1 MYRVLIVDDEKSIRV
16 SLKEFLLAAGYKV
29 DVAADAPAA
38 LRLLSDCPFDIVVS
52 DIVLPGIN
60 GIELLQAIR
69 GATPFAQVVM
79 ITGEPTVDTAAAAL
93 RSGAFDYLTKPVGKN
108 AILRVVGNAAKVK
121 ALDDERRR
129 LEAENLR
136 YQAGLERLV
145 NRRTAELSA
154 TNAQLKKAMGD
165 LTQAQSEIIRNER
178 LNALAQLAAGIC
190 HDFNNVLMP
199 IRGLADHLVT
209 HPDVLDDKAA
219 TMRMLQTIIDEKKPS
234 AVFDAAKVF
243 YRLFHGCEDLT
254 CIDLHGTEISLP
266 LDLNQPIE
274 LNRQFDVTVNN
285 GLAEHVFLAGQVFDS
300 MHRHTKPG
308 GLMIHEAPLI
318 SGWLDHGFY
327 NFQPTL
333 FFDLARAN
341 DYTMAFFVG
350 GGKPARVHQ
359 LSSREKVHEF
369 VKSGRLPPDPAAMV
383 VFRKGEED
391 TPFALPI
398 QHAYADKAPDSLA

>member
-1 MYRVLIVDDEKSIRV
+1 MAISAITYGVTRTLYKAGGLI
-16 SLKEFLLAAGYKV
+16 
-29 DVAADAPAA
+29 
-38 LRLLSDCPFDIVVS
+38 
-52 DIVLPGIN
+52 
-60 GIELLQAIR
+60 
-69 GATPFAQVVM
+69 
-79 ITGEPTVDTAAAAL
+79 
-93 RSGAFDYLTKPVGKN
+93 KN
-108 AILRVVGNAAKVK
+108 ASILEFG
-121 ALDDERRR
+121 
-129 LEAENLR
+129 EANW
-136 YQAGLERLV
+136 Y
-145 NRRTAELSA
+145 
-154 TNAQLKKAMGD
+154 GD
-165 LTQAQSEIIRNER
+165 LPMETLFADIRDLVE
-178 LNALAQLAAGIC
+178 
-190 HDFNNVLMP
+190 D
-199 IRGLADHLVT
+199 ADLRQELET
-209 HPDVLDDKAA
+209 
-219 TMRMLQTIIDEKKPS
+219 RLQTIIDENNPS

-369 VKSGRLPPDPAAMV
+369 VKAGRLPPDPAAMV